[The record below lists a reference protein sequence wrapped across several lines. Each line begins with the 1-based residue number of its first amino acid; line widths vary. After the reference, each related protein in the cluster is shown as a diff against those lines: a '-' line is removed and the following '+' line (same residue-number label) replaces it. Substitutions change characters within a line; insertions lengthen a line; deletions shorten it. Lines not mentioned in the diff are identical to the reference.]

1 MVEADYPIVLE
12 AVKGLGTINSIPEF
26 KTILEDKNN
35 LYEELKN
42 VKAMSE
48 EPAYCEEDL

>member
-1 MVEADYPIVLE
+1 MVEANYPIVLE
-12 AVKGLGTINSIPEF
+12 AVKGLGIISSIPEF
-26 KTILEDKNN
+26 RYILEDKNN
-35 LYEELKN
+35 LYQGLKN